1 MIYGGKESATML
13 LHYSEVLEALGEK
26 DLADYYRKLSETKK
40 N

>member
-1 MIYGGKESATML
+1 ML